1 MSVRFA
7 DLVRESSRE
16 LSLREL
22 LEQPVTELI
31 GVSAAAASALASLT
45 IGSIFDL
52 GTSSVFARAS
62 AALAAAGSDVPL
74 VTQDILGPSGAGV
87 APEDVPGLPIV
98 RLHGVSQATA
108 SAITAGLSVTTIREL
123 ALWPPRRVAHEMV
136 GVALGTDL
144 GDAEER
150 SADELRPAFGEYP
163 TERVYYDTL
172 FMLGT
177 DAAQAQQPLS
187 APLSLEKL
195 AGAGLAFGAP
205 AIGAIATYAQSWF
218 AQGVTLGHMVH
229 SLALAPGEATRLAVI
244 DWTRKT
250 TTSASESVDEG
261 ERLTN
266 ATNHVRAI
274 SEVQNAVADE
284 MQQGG
289 SIATGWSKSS
299 STSKGLA
306 ASYGGG
312 IAGVAGSI
320 GGALG
325 FGGGGSYTKQ
335 SSETESEA
343 TSASWSV
350 GSRSVLAEMHQRVN
364 DRTEQYATSVR
375 NRRATAVREVSQ
387 SEHEQVSTRIVAN
400 YNHMHALTVQYYEVV
415 QIYRVTVQLN
425 RFDRAL
431 FLPFALLDFST
442 ASGPDLV
449 ARFRGELLAGALTPR
464 AADLLLDDR
473 GRIEV
478 HSAVRVPR
486 PITVAD
492 LGVGPVSATSA
503 TVRMAM
509 RRADDDVPLPDE
521 PPDGPPVVGDPVR
534 PPRTIN
540 RFTVVRPGP
549 IAEVI
554 PGDARIT
561 SIAFDDVVVDR
572 VRLDQPGVAAETST
586 FMVTAGT
593 GQVDFP
599 QGVAARGVDT
609 IQVARDAAAA
619 GEGSMVIRYESEG
632 QQSLAVVPIA
642 VLATSAMQKV
652 CFLHGDAVGRR
663 AELLAHLQANRSH
676 YTRVV
681 LGRLDAASL
690 ALLLADVSWLGKPL
704 ADQVEPNPIAVSGN
718 YLVLRA
724 PAEKGDPSG
733 LAQFATWDDLLRD
746 RRIDFGTQSTRLVPI
761 PTAGVF
767 AEAVL
772 GRSNSAEKLDITRFW
787 NWQDSPIPL
796 QPPEISPVAT
806 GSRGTTDDLKPGQ
819 LGASVLG
826 ISAPTV
832 LPDPAGLSAAL
843 GALANGSMFRDMA
856 GLVGTQDVARAAS
869 ESTLDAATEAGRI
882 ASTNFQAAT
891 TQATEMGKAAANMFT
906 AIKSGE
912 AAKGREAGIS
922 GDGARINHGR
932 DMDERGVTRGSSSPG
947 AGSSSPGAG
956 GSSPGAGGDASDVG
970 GGASVDPWTESG
982 AFDSVSDGG
991 GSGGTAFMPG
1001 PTGFPREL
1009 GFADDA
1015 SSVSPDRLGA
1025 VTREMG
1031 VPVMLADFKT
1041 RGSSAS
1047 IRSSKTLLLKT
1058 LRVDALN
1065 TGIALRGVTL
1075 RDLATHP
1082 NGKAYAAVE
1091 FGAWTDDPK
1100 TIFVNLAALQKMIA
1114 DAVANGVLLADA
1126 EDFVRGA
1133 GVLTLRHETEHIAQF
1148 KTLTSRAPT
1157 FAQMITFEADAY
1169 KDDVT
1174 WLGVQANKDLLTN
1187 TFGWDA
1193 ATLSDATTSS
1203 GNRKAAFDAFA
1214 ADSALSDEAK
1224 RRDALKAG
1232 ANGETFLPDEI
1243 RVKGKIKKD
1252 YVARD
1257 LYR

>member
-31 GVSAAAASALASLT
+31 GVSAAAASALSSLT

-74 VTQDILGPSGAGV
+74 VPQDILGPSGSGV
-87 APEDVPGLPIV
+87 APEDVPGLPIA
-98 RLHGVSQATA
+98 RLHGVSQAVA
-108 SAITAGLSVTTIREL
+108 SAITAALSVATIREL
-123 ALWPPRRVAHEMV
+123 ALWSPRRVAHEMV

-144 GDAEER
+144 GDTEER

-187 APLSLEKL
+187 SPLSLAKL
-195 AGAGLAFGAP
+195 AGGGLAFGVP
-205 AIGAIATYAQSWF
+205 AIGAIATYEQSWF
-218 AQGVTLGHMVH
+218 AQGLTLGHMVH

-250 TTSASESVDEG
+250 TTTASESVDES

-274 SEVQNAVADE
+274 SEVQNAVAEE

-299 STSKGLA
+299 SKSKGFA

-312 IAGVAGSI
+312 IAGMAGSI

-325 FGGGGSYTKQ
+325 FGGGGSYASQ

-350 GSRSVLAEMHQRVN
+350 GSRSVLAEMNQRVN

-415 QIYRVTVQLN
+415 QIYRVTVKLN

-431 FLPFALLDFST
+431 FLPFELLDFST
-442 ASGPDLV
+442 ASGADLV

-473 GRIEV
+473 GRIEL

-492 LGVGPVSATSA
+492 VAVAPAVGA
-503 TVRMAM
+503 VRVAM
-509 RRADDDVPLPDE
+509 RRAGGDAPVPDD
-521 PPDGPPVVGDPVR
+521 PPEAPPVGEPGR
-534 PPRTIN
+534 PPRMVT

-549 IAEVI
+549 IAEVV

-572 VRLDQPGVAAETST
+572 VRLDQPGVSSEAST
-586 FMVTAGT
+586 FMVAAGT
-593 GQVDFP
+593 GQVDFA
-599 QGVAARGVDT
+599 QGVAARGIDA
-609 IQVARDAAAA
+609 IHVAGDFTAA

-632 QQSLAVVPIA
+632 HQSLAVVPID

-652 CFLHGDAVGRR
+652 CFLHGDAAGRR

-724 PAEKGDPSG
+724 PAEDGDPSG
-733 LAQFATWDDLLRD
+733 LSQYATWDALLRD
-746 RRIDFGTQSTRLVPI
+746 RRIDFGRQSTRLVPI

-772 GRSNSAEKLDITRFW
+772 GRSNAAEKLDITRFW

-796 QPPEISPVAT
+796 QPPEISPVGT

-819 LGASVLG
+819 LGAPVVG
-826 ISAPTV
+826 VVTPTT

-856 GLVGTQDVARAAS
+856 GLAGTQDVARAAS
-869 ESTLDAATEAGRI
+869 ESTLLAATEAGRI

-891 TQATEMGKAAANMFT
+891 TQATEMGRAAADMFT

-932 DMDERGVTRGSSSPG
+932 DMDERGLTR
-947 AGSSSPGAG
+947 GSSSPGAG
-956 GSSPGAGGDASDVG
+956 GSSPGAGGGASDAG
-970 GGASVDPWTESG
+970 GGASVDPWSESG
-982 AFDSVSDGG
+982 AFDTVSGDS
-991 GSGGTAFMPG
+991 GSAGTDFMPG
-1001 PTGFPREL
+1001 PTGFLREL

-1015 SSVSPDRLGA
+1015 SSVSPDRLSA
-1025 VTREMG
+1025 ARTSLAG
-1031 VPVMLADFKT
+1031 VPVTPASFKT
-1041 RGSSAS
+1041 GGSSAS
-1047 IRSSKTLLLKT
+1047 IRSSKALLLKT

-1065 TGIALRGVTL
+1065 AGIALRGVTL

-1091 FGAWTDDPK
+1091 FGSWTDDAK
-1100 TIFVNLAALQKMIA
+1100 NIYVNLAALQKMIA
-1114 DAVANGVLLADA
+1114 DAVANGALLADA

-1133 GVLTLRHETEHIAQF
+1133 GLPTLRHETQHTVQF

-1169 KDDVT
+1169 KGDVT
-1174 WLGVQANKDLLTN
+1174 WLSAQANKDLLTN

-1193 ATLSDATTSS
+1193 ATLADAATSS
-1203 GNRKAAFDAFA
+1203 GQRQAAFDAFA
-1214 ADSALSDEAK
+1214 ADTALNDEAK

-1232 ANGETFLPDEI
+1232 ANGEAFLPDEI
-1243 RVKGKIKKD
+1243 LVGGKSKKD
-1252 YVARD
+1252 YVARQ

>member
-1 MSVRFA
+1 MSVHFA

-31 GVSAAAASALASLT
+31 GVSAGAASALSTLT

-62 AALAAAGSDVPL
+62 AALAAADSDVQL
-74 VTQDILGPSGAGV
+74 VPQDILGTSGAGV
-87 APEDVPGLPIV
+87 PPEDVPGLPIG
-98 RLHGVSQATA
+98 RLHGVSQAVA
-108 SAITAGLSVTTIREL
+108 SALTAALSVSTIREL

-144 GDAEER
+144 GDTEER
-150 SADELRPAFGEYP
+150 AAEELRPAFGEYP

-177 DAAQAQQPLS
+177 DAAQAQHPLS
-187 APLSLEKL
+187 APLSLAKL
-195 AGAGLAFGAP
+195 AGGGLAFGAP

-218 AQGVTLGHMVH
+218 AQGLTLGHMVH

-250 TTSASESVDEG
+250 TTTASESIDEG

-274 SEVQNAVADE
+274 SEVQNAVAEE
-284 MQQGG
+284 MQEGG
-289 SIATGWSKSS
+289 SIATGWSTSS
-299 STSKGLA
+299 SKSKGFA

-325 FGGGGSYTKQ
+325 FGGGGSYTSQ

-350 GSRSVLAEMHQRVN
+350 GSRSVLAEMNQRVN
-364 DRTEQYATSVR
+364 DRTEQFATSVR

-431 FLPFALLDFST
+431 FLPFELLDFST
-442 ASGPDLV
+442 PSGADLV

-464 AADLLLDDR
+464 AADLLIDDR

-492 LGVGPVSATSA
+492 VAVAPGTVGAMTRV
-503 TVRMAM
+503 AM
-509 RRADDDVPLPDE
+509 RRPGGEAPLPEE
-521 PPDGPPVVGDPVR
+521 PPEDPPEVPPVGDPVR
-534 PPRTIN
+534 PPRTVT

-572 VRLDQPGVAAETST
+572 VRLDQPGVAAEAST
-586 FMVTAGT
+586 FIVAAGT

-599 QGVAARGVDT
+599 QGVAARGIDT
-609 IQVARDAAAA
+609 IHIARDSAAAA
-619 GEGSMVIRYESEG
+619 EGSMVIRYESEG
-632 QQSLAVVPIA
+632 QQSFAVVPIA
-642 VLATSAMQKV
+642 VFATSAMQKV

-681 LGRLDAASL
+681 LGCLDAASL
-690 ALLLADVSWLGKPL
+690 ALLLADVSWQGKPL

-724 PAEKGDPSG
+724 PAEDDEASG
-733 LAQFATWDDLLRD
+733 LTQFATWGELLRD
-746 RRIDFGTQSTRLVPI
+746 RKVDFGTQSTRLVPI

-819 LGASVLG
+819 LGAPVLG

-832 LPDPAGLSAAL
+832 LPEPAGLSAAL
-843 GALANGSMFRDMA
+843 SALANGSMFRDMA
-856 GLVGTQDVARAAS
+856 GLAGTQDVAKDAS
-869 ESTLDAATEAGRI
+869 AGTLNAATEAGRI

-932 DMDERGVTRGSSSPG
+932 DMDERGVTAGGGSGVS
-947 AGSSSPGAG
+947 AGAG
-956 GSSPGAGGDASDVG
+956 GSLLDAVG
-970 GGASVDPWTESG
+970 GSSADPSGDPTGGTGTSDTAS
-982 AFDSVSDGG
+982 G
-991 GSGGTAFMPG
+991 GSGGTDFMPG

-1025 VTREMG
+1025 AARQLG
-1031 VPVMLADFKT
+1031 VPMMLADFKT
-1041 RGSSAS
+1041 SGSSTS

-1058 LRVDALN
+1058 LRTDALN
-1065 TGIALRGVTL
+1065 AGIALRGVTL

-1091 FGAWTDDPK
+1091 FGAWTDDAK
-1100 TIFVNLAALQKMIA
+1100 NIYVNLSALQKMIA

-1126 EDFVRGA
+1126 EDFVRGV
-1133 GVLTLRHETEHIAQF
+1133 GVLTLRHEVQHTVQF
-1148 KTLTSRAPT
+1148 TTLTSRAPT
-1157 FAQMITFEADAY
+1157 FAEMITAEAAAY
-1169 KDDVT
+1169 KGDVT
-1174 WLGVQANKDLLTN
+1174 WLGTQASKNLLTN
-1187 TFGWDA
+1187 TYGWDA
-1193 ATLSDATTSS
+1193 ATLADVTTSS
-1203 GNRKAAFDAFA
+1203 AARQAVFDAFA
-1214 ADSALSDEAK
+1214 ADASLNDEAK

-1232 ANGETFLPDEI
+1232 ANGEAFLPDEI
-1243 RVKGKIKKD
+1243 LVGGKKKKD
-1252 YVARD
+1252 YVARQ

>member
-31 GVSAAAASALASLT
+31 GVSPDAASALSSLT

-62 AALAAAGSDVPL
+62 AALSAAGSDVQL
-74 VTQDILGPSGAGV
+74 VPQDILGPSGSGV
-87 APEDVPGLPIV
+87 APEDVPALPIV
-98 RLHGVSQATA
+98 RLQGISQAA
-108 SAITAGLSVTTIREL
+108 AAAITAALAVTTIREL

-136 GVALGTDL
+136 GVSLGTDL
-144 GDAEER
+144 GDSEER

-177 DAAQAQQPLS
+177 DATQAQQPLS

-195 AGAGLAFGAP
+195 ASGGLAFGAP

-218 AQGVTLGHMVH
+218 AQGLTLGHMVH

-250 TTSASESVDEG
+250 TTTSSESVDEG
-261 ERLTN
+261 ERLSN
-266 ATNHVRAI
+266 STNHVRAI
-274 SEVQNAVADE
+274 SEVQNAVAEE
-284 MQQGG
+284 MQEGG

-299 STSKGLA
+299 STSKGVA

-325 FGGGGSYTKQ
+325 FGGGGSYTSQ
-335 SSETESEA
+335 SSETQSEA

-350 GSRSVLAEMHQRVN
+350 GSRSVFAEMNQRVN

-473 GRIEV
+473 GRIEL

-486 PITVAD
+486 AITVAD
-492 LGVGPVSATSA
+492 VALAPASAM
-503 TVRMAM
+503 VRTAM
-509 RRADDDVPLPDE
+509 RRAGDDPSGPVD
-521 PPDGPPVVGDPVR
+521 PPVDPPVVPPVGDPVR
-534 PPRTIN
+534 PPRVVT

-549 IAEVI
+549 IAEIV

-572 VRLDQPGVAAETST
+572 VRVDQPGVAAEAST
-586 FMVTAGT
+586 FMVAAGT

-599 QGVAARGVDT
+599 QGIVARGIDA
-609 IQVARDAAAA
+609 IHVACDAAAA

-632 QQSLAVVPIA
+632 QQSLAVVPID
-642 VLATSAMQKV
+642 VLASSAMQKV
-652 CFLHGDAVGRR
+652 CFLHGDAAGRR
-663 AELLAHLQANRSH
+663 DELLAHLQANRSH

-690 ALLLADVSWLGKPL
+690 ALLLADVSWLGRPL

-724 PAEKGDPSG
+724 PAEDGDASG
-733 LAQFATWDDLLRD
+733 LAQFASWGALLRD
-746 RRIDFGTQSTRLVPI
+746 RGIDFGTESTRLVPI

-806 GSRGTTDDLKPGQ
+806 GSRGTTDDLKPGP
-819 LGASVLG
+819 LGTPVLG
-826 ISAPTV
+826 ISTPTV
-832 LPDPAGLSAAL
+832 LPEPAGLSAAL

-856 GLVGTQDVARAAS
+856 GLAGTQDLAQEAS
-869 ESTLDAATEAGRI
+869 TGTLNAATEAGRI
-882 ASTNFQAAT
+882 ASTNFQTAT

-906 AIKSGE
+906 AIKSAE
-912 AAKGREAGIS
+912 IAKGREGGIS

-932 DMDERGVTRGSSSPG
+932 DMDERGLTSGGSTGRSSADAGGEAPSSS
-947 AGSSSPGAG
+947 A
-956 GSSPGAGGDASDVG
+956 
-970 GGASVDPWTESG
+970 GGASGD
-982 AFDSVSDGG
+982 D
-991 GSGGTAFMPG
+991 GSGGSTDFMPG
-1001 PTGFPREL
+1001 PSAFLREVAA
-1009 GFADDA
+1009 ADDA
-1015 SSVSPDRLGA
+1015 SAFSHDRLGA
-1025 VTREMG
+1025 ANNVLG
-1031 VPVMLADFKT
+1031 VPVTLADFEPGRSK
-1041 RGSSAS
+1041 AS
-1047 IRSSKTLLLKT
+1047 TIGSSKTLLLQT
-1058 LRVDALN
+1058 LRKDAVN
-1065 TGIALRGVTL
+1065 AKIALRGVTL

-1082 NGKAYAAVE
+1082 QGKAYAAVE

-1100 TIFVNLAALQKMIA
+1100 TIFVNLAALQNMIA
-1114 DAVANGVLLADA
+1114 DAVTNGALVDDA
-1126 EDFVRGA
+1126 EDFVRGI
-1133 GVLTLRHETEHIAQF
+1133 GVLTLRHEAQHAAQF

-1157 FAQMITFEADAY
+1157 FAQMISFEASAY
-1169 KDDVT
+1169 KGDVT
-1174 WLGVQANKDLLTN
+1174 WLTDQKNKDLLTN
-1187 TFGWDA
+1187 TFGWEDSRVA
-1193 ATLSDATTSS
+1193 EALTASTERQAV
-1203 GNRKAAFDAFA
+1203 FDAFA
-1214 ADSALSDEAK
+1214 ADAALSDEAK

-1243 RVKGKIKKD
+1243 RVGGKRKKD
-1252 YVARD
+1252 YVARN

>member
-31 GVSAAAASALASLT
+31 GVSPDAASALSSLT

-62 AALAAAGSDVPL
+62 AALTAAGSDVQL
-74 VTQDILGPSGAGV
+74 VPQDILGPSGSGV
-87 APEDVPGLPIV
+87 APEDVPALPIV
-98 RLHGVSQATA
+98 RLQGVSQAA
-108 SAITAGLSVTTIREL
+108 AAAITSALAVTTIREL

-144 GDAEER
+144 GDSEER

-177 DAAQAQQPLS
+177 DATQAQQPLS

-195 AGAGLAFGAP
+195 ASGGLAFGAP

-218 AQGVTLGHMVH
+218 AQGLTLGHMVH

-250 TTSASESVDEG
+250 TTTSSESVDEG
-261 ERLTN
+261 ERLSN
-266 ATNHVRAI
+266 STNHVRSI
-274 SEVQNAVADE
+274 SEVQNAVAEE
-284 MQQGG
+284 MQEGG

-299 STSKGLA
+299 STSKGFA
-306 ASYGGG
+306 ASLGGG

-325 FGGGGSYTKQ
+325 FGGGGSYTSQ
-335 SSETESEA
+335 SSETQSEA

-350 GSRSVLAEMHQRVN
+350 GSRSVFAEMNQRVN

-473 GRIEV
+473 GRIEL

-486 PITVAD
+486 AITVAD
-492 LGVGPVSATSA
+492 VALAPSSAM
-503 TVRMAM
+503 VRTAM
-509 RRADDDVPLPDE
+509 RRAGDDPSGPVD
-521 PPDGPPVVGDPVR
+521 PPVVPPVGDPVR
-534 PPRTIN
+534 PPRVVT

-549 IAEVI
+549 IAEIV

-572 VRLDQPGVAAETST
+572 VRVDQPGVAAEAST
-586 FMVTAGT
+586 FMVAAGT

-599 QGVAARGVDT
+599 QGIVARGIDA
-609 IQVARDAAAA
+609 IHVACDAAAA

-632 QQSLAVVPIA
+632 HQSLAVVPID
-642 VLATSAMQKV
+642 VLASSAMQKV
-652 CFLHGDAVGRR
+652 CFLHGDAAGRR
-663 AELLAHLQANRSH
+663 DELLAHLQANRSH
-676 YTRVV
+676 YTQVV

-690 ALLLADVSWLGKPL
+690 ALLLADVSWLGRPL

-724 PAEKGDPSG
+724 PAEDGDASE
-733 LAQFATWDDLLRD
+733 LAQFASWGELLRD
-746 RRIDFGTQSTRLVPI
+746 RGIDFGTESTRLVPI

-806 GSRGTTDDLKPGQ
+806 GSRGTTDDLKPGP
-819 LGASVLG
+819 LGTPVLG
-826 ISAPTV
+826 ISTPTA
-832 LPDPAGLSAAL
+832 LPEPAGLSAAL

-856 GLVGTQDVARAAS
+856 GLAGTQDLAQEASTGTLNAAS
-869 ESTLDAATEAGRI
+869 EAGRI
-882 ASTNFQAAT
+882 ASTNFQTAT

-906 AIKSGE
+906 AIKSAE
-912 AAKGREAGIS
+912 IAKGREGGIS

-932 DMDERGVTRGSSSPG
+932 DMDERGLTSGGSAGGSAADAGGEAPSSA
-947 AGSSSPGAG
+947 AGVASGDDGAG
-956 GSSPGAGGDASDVG
+956 GSTD
-970 GGASVDPWTESG
+970 
-982 AFDSVSDGG
+982 
-991 GSGGTAFMPG
+991 FMPG
-1001 PTGFPREL
+1001 PSAFLREVAT
-1009 GFADDA
+1009 ADDA
-1015 SSVSPDRLGA
+1015 SAFSHQRLGA
-1025 VTREMG
+1025 ANSVLG
-1031 VPVMLADFKT
+1031 VPVTLADFKP
-1041 RGSSAS
+1041 GSKAS
-1047 IRSSKTLLLKT
+1047 STIGSSKTLLLQT
-1058 LRVDALN
+1058 LRKDALKA
-1065 TGIALRGVTL
+1065 GIALRGVTL

-1082 NGKAYAAVE
+1082 QGKAYAAVE

-1100 TIFVNLAALQKMIA
+1100 TIFVNLTALQKLIA
-1114 DAVANGVLLADA
+1114 DAVANGALLADA

-1133 GVLTLRHETEHIAQF
+1133 GVLTLRHETQHTAQF
-1148 KTLTSRAPT
+1148 TTLTSRAPT
-1157 FAQMITFEADAY
+1157 FAQMITFEAAAY
-1169 KDDVT
+1169 KGDVT
-1174 WLGVQANKDLLTN
+1174 WLNAQANKDLLTN
-1187 TFGWDA
+1187 TFGWQGTDVA
-1193 ATLSDATTSS
+1193 DVLTASTQRQAV
-1203 GNRKAAFDAFA
+1203 FDAFA
-1214 ADSALSDEAK
+1214 VDAALSDEAK

-1232 ANGETFLPDEI
+1232 ANGEAFLPDEI
-1243 RVKGKIKKD
+1243 RVGGKSKKD
-1252 YVARD
+1252 YVARN

>member
-1 MSVRFA
+1 MPVRFA

-62 AALAAAGSDVPL
+62 AALAAADSDVQL
-74 VTQDILGPSGAGV
+74 VPQDILGTSGAGV
-87 APEDVPGLPIV
+87 PPEDVPGLPLG
-98 RLHGVSQATA
+98 RLHGVSQAVA
-108 SAITAGLSVTTIREL
+108 SAITAALSVSTIREL

-144 GDAEER
+144 GDTEER
-150 SADELRPAFGEYP
+150 AADELRPAFGEYP

-177 DAAQAQQPLS
+177 DASQAQQPLS
-187 APLSLEKL
+187 APLSLAKL

-218 AQGVTLGHMVH
+218 AQGLTLGHMVH

-250 TTSASESVDEG
+250 TTTASESVDEG

-284 MQQGG
+284 MQEGG

-299 STSKGLA
+299 SKSKGFA
-306 ASYGGG
+306 ASVGGG

-325 FGGGGSYTKQ
+325 FGGGGSYTSQ
-335 SSETESEA
+335 SAETQSEA

-350 GSRSVLAEMHQRVN
+350 GSRSVLAEMNQRVN
-364 DRTEQYATSVR
+364 DRTEQFATSVR

-400 YNHMHALTVQYYEVV
+400 YNHMHALAVQYYEVV

-431 FLPFALLDFST
+431 FLPFELLDFST
-442 ASGPDLV
+442 ASGADLV

-464 AADLLLDDR
+464 AADLLIDDR

-492 LGVGPVSATSA
+492 LAVAPAATAA
-503 TVRMAM
+503 TARMAM
-509 RRADDDVPLPDE
+509 RRVGDDAPLPDD
-521 PPDGPPVVGDPVR
+521 PPDVPPVGDPRQPTRVV
-534 PPRTIN
+534 T

-549 IAEVI
+549 IAVVI
-554 PGDARIT
+554 PGDASIT

-572 VRLDQPGVAAETST
+572 VRLDQPGVAAEAST
-586 FMVTAGT
+586 FIVAAGT

-599 QGVAARGVDT
+599 QGVAARGIDA
-609 IQVARDAAAA
+609 IHVARDSAAA

-652 CFLHGDAVGRR
+652 CFLRGDAVGRR

-724 PAEKGDPSG
+724 PAEDGDASG
-733 LAQFATWDDLLRD
+733 LAQYATWRDLLRD
-746 RRIDFGTQSTRLVPI
+746 RGIDFGTQSTRLVPI

-772 GRSNSAEKLDITRFW
+772 GRSNAAEKLDITRFW

-819 LGASVLG
+819 LSAPVLG

-832 LPDPAGLSAAL
+832 LPEPAGLSAAL
-843 GALANGSMFRDMA
+843 SALANGSMFRDMA
-856 GLVGTQDVARAAS
+856 GLAGTQDVAKDAS
-869 ESTLDAATEAGRI
+869 AGTLNAATEAGRI
-882 ASTNFQAAT
+882 ASANFQAAT

-912 AAKGREAGIS
+912 AAKGRDAGIS

-932 DMDERGVTRGSSSPG
+932 DMDERGVTTR
-947 AGSSSPGAG
+947 
-956 GSSPGAGGDASDVG
+956 
-970 GGASVDPWTESG
+970 
-982 AFDSVSDGG
+982 G
-991 GSGGTAFMPG
+991 GSGGVASGVGGSPSAAGSGASADPSAETGTADAASDGSGGTDVMPG
-1001 PTGFPREL
+1001 PSGFAREL
-1009 GFADDA
+1009 AFADDA

-1025 VTREMG
+1025 TTSALG
-1031 VPVMLADFKT
+1031 VPLMLADFKT
-1041 RGSSAS
+1041 RGSGTS

-1058 LRVDALN
+1058 LRDDALKA
-1065 TGIALRGVTL
+1065 GIALRGVTL

-1082 NGKAYAAVE
+1082 NGKAFAGVE

-1100 TIFVNLAALQKMIA
+1100 NIYVNLSALQKMIV
-1114 DAVANGVLLADA
+1114 DAVANGVPLADA

-1133 GVLTLRHETEHIAQF
+1133 GVLTLRHETQHAAQF
-1148 KTLTSRAPT
+1148 TTLTSRAPT
-1157 FAQMITFEADAY
+1157 FAQMITFEAAAY
-1169 KDDVT
+1169 KGDVT
-1174 WLGVQANKDLLTN
+1174 WLSAQANKDLLTN

-1193 ATLSDATTSS
+1193 AALADATTSS
-1203 GNRKAAFDAFA
+1203 STRKAAFDAFA
-1214 ADSALSDEAK
+1214 ADAALSDEAK

-1232 ANGETFLPDEI
+1232 ANGEAFLPDEI
-1243 RVKGKIKKD
+1243 VVGGKKKKD
-1252 YVARD
+1252 YVARQ

>member
-31 GVSAAAASALASLT
+31 GVSAAAASALSSLT

-62 AALAAAGSDVPL
+62 AALAAADSDVQL
-74 VTQDILGPSGAGV
+74 VPQDILGTSGAGV
-87 APEDVPGLPIV
+87 PPEDVPGLPIG
-98 RLHGVSQATA
+98 RLHGVSQTVA
-108 SAITAGLSVTTIREL
+108 SALTAALSVSSIREL

-144 GDAEER
+144 GDTEER
-150 SADELRPAFGEYP
+150 AADELRPAFGEYP

-177 DAAQAQQPLS
+177 DATQAQQPLS
-187 APLSLEKL
+187 APLSLAKL

-218 AQGVTLGHMVH
+218 AQGLTLGHMVH

-250 TTSASESVDEG
+250 TTTASESVDEG

-274 SEVQNAVADE
+274 SEVQNAVAEE
-284 MQQGG
+284 MQEGG

-299 STSKGLA
+299 SKSKGVA

-312 IAGVAGSI
+312 IAGMAGSI

-325 FGGGGSYTKQ
+325 FGGGGSYTSQ
-335 SSETESEA
+335 SAETQSEA

-350 GSRSVLAEMHQRVN
+350 GSRSVLAEMNQRVN
-364 DRTEQYATSVR
+364 DRTEQFATSVR

-431 FLPFALLDFST
+431 FLPFELLDFST
-442 ASGPDLV
+442 ASGADLV

-492 LGVGPVSATSA
+492 VAVAPVSAAA
-503 TVRMAM
+503 TARVAL
-509 RRADDDVPLPDE
+509 RRAGGEVPLPDE
-521 PPDGPPVVGDPVR
+521 PPDDPPDVPPVGDPVR
-534 PPRTIN
+534 PRVVT

-572 VRLDQPGVAAETST
+572 VRLDQPGVAAEAST
-586 FMVTAGT
+586 FMVAAGT

-599 QGVAARGVDT
+599 QGIAVRGIDT
-609 IQVARDAAAA
+609 IHVARDSAAA
-619 GEGSMVIRYESEG
+619 GEGSMVIRYESDG

-652 CFLHGDAVGRR
+652 CFLRGDAVGRR

-724 PAEKGDPSG
+724 PAEDGDASG
-733 LAQFATWDDLLRD
+733 LAQYATWGDLLRD

-772 GRSNSAEKLDITRFW
+772 GRSNAAEKLDITRFW

-819 LGASVLG
+819 LGAPVLG

-832 LPDPAGLSAAL
+832 LPEPAGLSAAL
-843 GALANGSMFRDMA
+843 SALANGSMFRDMA
-856 GLVGTQDVARAAS
+856 GLAGAQDMAKDASAGT
-869 ESTLDAATEAGRI
+869 LNAATEAGRI
-882 ASTNFQAAT
+882 ASTNFQTAT

-932 DMDERGVTRGSSSPG
+932 DMDERGVTARGGSGGVSS
-947 AGSSSPGAG
+947 GAG
-956 GSSPGAGGDASDVG
+956 GSPAEAGSSTDPSAGTGTVDAASD
-970 GGASVDPWTESG
+970 
-982 AFDSVSDGG
+982 
-991 GSGGTAFMPG
+991 GSGGTDIMPG
-1001 PTGFPREL
+1001 PTGFAREL
-1009 GFADDA
+1009 AFADDA
-1015 SSVSPDRLGA
+1015 SAVSPDRLSA
-1025 VTREMG
+1025 TTSALG
-1031 VPVMLADFKT
+1031 VPMMLADFKT
-1041 RGSSAS
+1041 RGSSTS

-1058 LRVDALN
+1058 LRQDALKA
-1065 TGIALRGVTL
+1065 GIALRGVTL
-1075 RDLATHP
+1075 RDLADHP
-1082 NGKAYAAVE
+1082 NGKAYAGVE

-1100 TIFVNLAALQKMIA
+1100 NIYVNLTALQKMIT

-1133 GVLTLRHETEHIAQF
+1133 GVLTLRHETQHTAQF
-1148 KTLTSRAPT
+1148 TTLTSRAPT
-1157 FAQMITFEADAY
+1157 FAQMITFEAAAY
-1169 KDDVT
+1169 KGDVT
-1174 WLGVQANKDLLTN
+1174 WLNAQANKDLLTN

-1193 ATLSDATTSS
+1193 AAVADATTASS
-1203 GNRKAAFDAFA
+1203 QRQAVFDAFA
-1214 ADSALSDEAK
+1214 ADAALSDEAK

-1232 ANGETFLPDEI
+1232 ANGEAFLPDEI
-1243 RVKGKIKKD
+1243 VVGSKKKKD
-1252 YVARD
+1252 YVARQ

>member
-31 GVSAAAASALASLT
+31 GVSPEAASALSSLS

-62 AALAAAGSDVPL
+62 AALAAAGSDVQL
-74 VTQDILGPSGAGV
+74 VPQDILGPSGAGV
-87 APEDVPGLPIV
+87 PPEDVPGMPIR
-98 RLHGVSQATA
+98 RLHGVSQAVA
-108 SAITAGLSVTTIREL
+108 SALTSALSVSTIREL

-144 GDAEER
+144 GDTEER
-150 SADELRPAFGEYP
+150 AAENLRPVFGEYP

-177 DAAQAQQPLS
+177 DAAQGQQPLS
-187 APLSLEKL
+187 SPLSLAKL

-218 AQGVTLGHMVH
+218 AQGLTLGHMVH

-250 TTSASESVDEG
+250 TTTASESIDEG

-274 SEVQNAVADE
+274 SEVQNAVAEE
-284 MQQGG
+284 MQEGG

-299 STSKGLA
+299 SKSKGFA

-312 IAGVAGSI
+312 IAGMAGSI

-325 FGGGGSYTKQ
+325 FGGGGSYASQ

-350 GSRSVLAEMHQRVN
+350 GSRSVLAEMNQRVN
-364 DRTEQYATSVR
+364 DRTEQFATSVR

-431 FLPFALLDFST
+431 FLPFELLDFST
-442 ASGPDLV
+442 ASGADLV

-492 LGVGPVSATSA
+492 VAVAPASIGGMAGV
-503 TVRMAM
+503 AM
-509 RRADDDVPLPDE
+509 RRAGGEVPLPDDPPDE
-521 PPDGPPVVGDPVR
+521 PPGVPPVVGDPVR
-534 PPRTIN
+534 PPRVVT

-572 VRLDQPGVAAETST
+572 VRLDQPGVAAEAST
-586 FMVTAGT
+586 FLVAAGT

-599 QGVAARGVDT
+599 QAVTARGIDA
-609 IQVARDAAAA
+609 IHVARDSAAAA
-619 GEGSMVIRYESEG
+619 EGSMVIRYESEG
-632 QQSLAVVPIA
+632 QQSFAVVPIA

-690 ALLLADVSWLGKPL
+690 ALLLADVSWLGRPL

-724 PAEKGDPSG
+724 PAEDGDASG
-733 LAQFATWDDLLRD
+733 LAQFATWGDVLRD

-819 LGASVLG
+819 LGAPVLG

-832 LPDPAGLSAAL
+832 LPEPAGLSAAL
-843 GALANGSMFRDMA
+843 SALANGSMFRDMA
-856 GLVGTQDVARAAS
+856 GLAGTQDVAKDAS
-869 ESTLDAATEAGRI
+869 AGTLDAATEAGRI

-906 AIKSGE
+906 AIKTGE

-932 DMDERGVTRGSSSPG
+932 DMDERGVT
-947 AGSSSPGAG
+947 A
-956 GSSPGAGGDASDVG
+956 
-970 GGASVDPWTESG
+970 
-982 AFDSVSDGG
+982 GG
-991 GSGGTAFMPG
+991 GSGGASPGAAGTLPDAGGGSSGETSGGTGTFDTASGGSGGTDVMPG
-1001 PTGFPREL
+1001 PTGFAREL
-1009 GFADDA
+1009 AFADDA
-1015 SSVSPDRLGA
+1015 SAVSPDRLGA
-1025 VTREMG
+1025 AARELG
-1031 VPVMLADFKT
+1031 VPTVLADFK
-1041 RGSSAS
+1041 RSGSSTS

-1065 TGIALRGVTL
+1065 AGIALRGVTL

-1082 NGKAYAAVE
+1082 NGKAYADVG
-1091 FGAWTDDPK
+1091 FGAWTDDAK
-1100 TIFVNLAALQKMIA
+1100 NIYVNLAAMQKMIA

-1126 EDFVRGA
+1126 EDFVRGV
-1133 GVLTLRHETEHIAQF
+1133 GVLMLRHEVQHTVQF
-1148 KTLTSRAPT
+1148 TTLTSRAPT
-1157 FAQMITFEADAY
+1157 FAEMITAEAAAY
-1169 KDDVT
+1169 KGDVT
-1174 WLGVQANKDLLTN
+1174 WLSAQANKHLLTN
-1187 TFGWDA
+1187 TYGWDA
-1193 ATLSDATTSS
+1193 ATLADAATSS
-1203 GNRKAAFDAFA
+1203 SQRQAVFDGFA
-1214 ADSALSDEAK
+1214 ANAALSDEAK

-1232 ANGETFLPDEI
+1232 ANGEAFLPDEI
-1243 RVKGKIKKD
+1243 LVGGKKKKD
-1252 YVARD
+1252 YVARQM
-1257 LYR
+1257 YR